1 LQFKFPY
8 IKGYPK
14 LMAKLGIQNQTA
26 RYFRF
31 LIDSGADYTVIPNS
45 YAALL
50 GLEYNK
56 IESEEIKVEVANLA
70 FMHTKKTNLTLTL
83 EGHNFE
89 IPVLIAKEEA
99 ECLLGRKG
107 IFEHFDI
114 TFQERNEEVIF
125 QQK

>member
-1 LQFKFPY
+1 
-8 IKGYPK
+8 
-14 LMAKLGIQNQTA
+14 MAKLGTDKRTA

-56 IESEEIKVEVANLA
+56 IKSEEIKIEIANLT
-70 FMHTKKTNLTLTL
+70 FMHAKKTSLILTL
-83 EGHNFE
+83 EKRDFE